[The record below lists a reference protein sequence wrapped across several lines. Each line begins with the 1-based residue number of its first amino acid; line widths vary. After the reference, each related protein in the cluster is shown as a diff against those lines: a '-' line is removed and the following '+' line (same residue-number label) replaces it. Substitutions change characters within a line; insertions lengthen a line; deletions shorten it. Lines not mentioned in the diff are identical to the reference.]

1 MDIAAINEQLTAHE
15 PEQMV
20 LRRIAEHGNALTLA
34 FSCHGG
40 PMEHLEFVVT
50 FENAAVFHLPR
61 ILHNTAVRF
70 KRSSPERIKELI
82 PAVSY
87 DESEHNPRGYVVVE
101 LTDVAEKPYGY
112 YVMADSV
119 VGRWEPLRNAAR
131 HDRS

>member
-15 PEQMV
+15 PEEMV
-20 LRRIAEHGNALTLA
+20 LRRISEYGNTLTLA
-34 FSCHGG
+34 FLCHGG

-61 ILHNTAVRF
+61 ILHNTTVRF

-87 DESEHNPRGYVVVE
+87 DESEHNPKGTSSLSSPTSRKSR
-101 LTDVAEKPYGY
+101 TDTTSWQTASLG
-112 YVMADSV
+112 S
-119 VGRWEPLRNAAR
+119 GS
-131 HDRS
+131 H

>member
-1 MDIAAINEQLTAHE
+1 MDIAPVNAQLSAHE

-20 LRRIAEHGNALTLA
+20 LRGISEYGNTLTLV
-34 FSCHGG
+34 FLCHGG

-70 KRSSPERIKELI
+70 KRSSSERIKELI

-87 DESEHNPRGYVVVE
+87 DESEHTHPTGYVVVE
-101 LTDVAEKPYGY
+101 LTDVADKPHGY

-119 VGRWEPLRNAAR
+119 VGKWESIGTAV
-131 HDRS
+131 

>member
-1 MDIAAINEQLTAHE
+1 MDIAAINEQLSAHE

-20 LRRIAEHGNALTLA
+20 LRGISEYGNILTLA
-34 FSCHGG
+34 FLCEGG
-40 PMEHLEFVVT
+40 PTEHLEFVVT

-70 KRSSPERIKELI
+70 RRSSPKRIKELI

-87 DESEHNPRGYVVVE
+87 DASEHNPGGYVVVE
-101 LTDVAEKPYGY
+101 LTDVAQKPYGY

-119 VGRWEPLRNAAR
+119 VGRWEPLEMSNRE
-131 HDRS
+131 HG

>member
-1 MDIAAINEQLTAHE
+1 MDIALINEQLNAHE

-20 LRRIAEHGNALTLA
+20 LRHVSEHGNTLTLV
-34 FSCHGG
+34 FLCHGG

-70 KRSSPERIKELI
+70 KRSSPERIRELI

-87 DESEHNPRGYVVVE
+87 DESEHNHPRWYVVVE
-101 LTDVAEKPYGY
+101 LTDIAGKPHGY

-119 VGRWEPLRNAAR
+119 VGKWEPT
-131 HDRS
+131 